1 MEHESFENEEVA
13 KIMNEHFV
21 NIKVD
26 REENPGV
33 DKLYMTYVQLTA
45 GRGGWPM
52 SVFLTP
58 DLCPF
63 FGATY
68 FPPEDTNGNPGFKTL
83 LRRVAEVWEL
93 SPEKLKEN
101 GETTIKQL
109 REYVAAK
116 PGSVSGDLHPNT
128 VASEAYSHF
137 STNFDDQDGG
147 FTGAPKFPTPVQISF
162 LMDYYGYMRSDKNTA
177 NNAQKA
183 LDMALFTL
191 QKIAAGGIH
200 DHVGSGFH
208 RYSTDK
214 HWHVPHFEKML
225 YDQAQLLST
234 YVAAHQ
240 ITKDQSYAY
249 VAKDIIRYIAR
260 DLQHPEGAFYSAED
274 ADSLPTPA
282 SKTKTEGAFCV
293 WEQSELNQILG
304 PKEAAVFSHYYG
316 VKESGN
322 VNPSQDPHNELKS
335 KASNVLTKS
344 ASAEETAKLFSI
356 SQDEVNEIVNNSKAK
371 LWSYRANNRPVP
383 HLDDKILTSW
393 NGLMI
398 SGLAQA
404 ARVFRD
410 QQILKLATDAAK
422 FIRKELYQPD
432 TNTLLRSYR
441 QGPSTIEGFLDDY
454 SYLVQGLLDLYE
466 ATFDEQWI
474 QWAHELQTK
483 QNELFY
489 DDNHGGYF
497 SVRENDKNILVRL
510 KEEQDGAEPSA
521 NAVSL
526 KNLIRLGTLLEEQSY
541 VTKAQDTLEAFEL
554 AMSRFPYA
562 MPALVNTFLLMS
574 QGVKQIVLVGDTNA
588 EMQEFDQSIKQVFMP
603 NKLVVR
609 AKEGGI
615 IAQKNPTIAQLVAQ
629 HKSGKA
635 TVHICENFTCG
646 TAIQELTQLKKR
658 LEN

>member
-322 VNPSQDPHNELKS
+322 VNPSQDPHNELK
-335 KASNVLTKS
+335 
-344 ASAEETAKLFSI
+344 
-356 SQDEVNEIVNNSKAK
+356 
-371 LWSYRANNRPVP
+371 R
-383 HLDDKILTSW
+383 
-393 NGLMI
+393 LMI